1 MHRRGLIGCLYCNN
15 QPARSR
21 GGLSRAYS
29 CCVSG
34 ERGGRKTYFPLLT
47 LNPEPARSRPPPR
60 VPSLLPSLQDCSR
73 FALNSTPYTLH
84 PTPARSRPPPRVPSL
99 LPSLQDCFRFALPL
113 WVRSVEGQRR
123 DCRHR
128 CLRLRGAVS
137 RSSQGRFLLPF
148 CCACDWTV
156 YPESDRLA
164 LFDQRRGGS
173 LLAPFL
179 LCLRLDSLP

>member
-47 LNPEPARSRPPPR
+47 LNPE
-60 VPSLLPSLQDCSR
+60 
-73 FALNSTPYTLH
+73 
-84 PTPARSRPPPRVPSL
+84 PARSRPPPRVPSL